1 MAKLTSFTAIDLE
14 TFTAERTSACAIGLA
29 KVVAGHIVARFFSVI
44 NPLADHRT
52 TDNSAIHGI
61 TREMCA
67 CAPNFDSLWPTI
79 KKIIGSDTLVSHNA
93 AFDQDVFRRQL
104 EFFGVADPAK
114 YQFFCTYELT
124 GLSLKDCCAKHGIE
138 LGQHHD
144 ALDDAV
150 ACARV
155 LLAENGQIQSTTF
168 KGSLEDVARNKAA
181 KKYVHSTLEA
191 LDDSQVDNKDTPFYH
206 ARTVIT
212 GLFDAFPNRDELGR
226 KLQSLGADI
235 NTSISKKTNIVVVGN
250 SAGPSK
256 LRKIEE
262 LRASGADIRVIYEP
276 ELVALLNS

>member
-1 MAKLTSFTAIDLE
+1 MAKLTSFTAIDME

-29 KVVAGHIVARFFSVI
+29 KVVAGHIVARFYSVI

-61 TREMCA
+61 SREMCA
-67 CAPNFDSLWPTI
+67 CAPNFDTLWPTI
-79 KKIIGSDTLVSHNA
+79 KKFIGSDTLVSHNA
-93 AFDQDVFRRQL
+93 AFDQDVFRHQL

-114 YQFFCTYELT
+114 YKFICTYELT
-124 GLSLKDCCAKHGIE
+124 GLSLEDCCVKHGIE
-138 LGQHHD
+138 MGNHHD

-155 LLAENGQIQSTTF
+155 MLAENGQLQASTF

-181 KKYVHSTLEA
+181 KKYDRSTLDA
-191 LDDSQVDNKDTPFYH
+191 LDDSQVENKDTPFFH

-250 SAGPSK
+250 GAGPSK

-262 LRASGADIRVIYEP
+262 LRANGTEIRVIYEP
-276 ELVALLNS
+276 ELITLLNA